1 MDARLSGRCL
11 CGAVTFTATPNGG
24 MHACHC
30 PTCRRQSGGI
40 LFSVDC
46 GDSVEVQGDV
56 ATYASS
62 DWATRQFC
70 PACGTGLFWRSND
83 GGLTMVSAQA
93 FDDPTVFA
101 LEDEFCIE
109 SKPDGYA
116 LAGERPRLTTE
127 QLWAQFA
134 PPEA

>member
-1 MDARLSGRCL
+1 MTSSSTGRCL
-11 CGAVTFTATPNGG
+11 CGAVTFIATPRGG

-30 PTCRRQSGGI
+30 GMCRRLSDGI

-46 GDSVEVQGDV
+46 GDSVQVQGAV

-70 PACGTGLFWRSND
+70 PTCGTGLFWRSND
-83 GGLTMVSAQA
+83 GAMTMVSAQA
-93 FDDPTVFA
+93 FDDPSAFV
-101 LEDEFCIE
+101 LEDEICID
-109 SKPDGYA
+109 SKPDTYA
-116 LAGERPRLTTE
+116 LAGDRPRLTTDE
-127 QLWAQFA
+127 LYAQFA

>member
-1 MDARLSGRCL
+1 MTISTGRCL

-46 GDSVEVQGDV
+46 GDSVEVTGEV
-56 ATYASS
+56 ATYVSS
-62 DWATRQFC
+62 EWATRQFC

-83 GGLTMVSAQA
+83 GAITMVSAQA
-93 FDDPTVFA
+93 FDDPSVFA
-101 LEDEFCIE
+101 LDDEFCIE
-109 SKPDGYA
+109 SKPTTYA
-116 LAGERPRLTTE
+116 LAGERPRLTTDE
-127 QLWAQFA
+127 LWAQFA
-134 PPEA
+134 PPQD

>member
-1 MDARLSGRCL
+1 MTTLTGGCH
-11 CGAVTFTATPNGG
+11 CGAVRFTAIPNGG

-30 PTCRRQSGGI
+30 PTCRRISGGI

-46 GDSVEVQGDV
+46 GTSVVVDGEV

-62 DWATRQFC
+62 EWAVRQFC
-70 PACGTGLFWRSND
+70 PACGGGLFWRANA

-101 LEDEFCIE
+101 LEDELCIE
-109 SKPDGYA
+109 SKPETYA
-116 LAGERPRLTTE
+116 LAGDRPRLTTE
-127 QLWAQFA
+127 ELRASFA
-134 PPEA
+134 PQEG

>member
-30 PTCRRQSGGI
+30 GTCRRLSGGI

-46 GDSVEVQGDV
+46 GDSVVVEGQV

-70 PACGTGLFWRSND
+70 PACGTGLFWRSNE
-83 GGLTMVSAQA
+83 GGITMVSAQA
-93 FDDPTVFA
+93 FDDPAAFA

-109 SKPDGYA
+109 SKPAAYA
-116 LAGERPRLTTE
+116 LAGERPRLTTQE
-127 QLWAQFA
+127 LWAQFA